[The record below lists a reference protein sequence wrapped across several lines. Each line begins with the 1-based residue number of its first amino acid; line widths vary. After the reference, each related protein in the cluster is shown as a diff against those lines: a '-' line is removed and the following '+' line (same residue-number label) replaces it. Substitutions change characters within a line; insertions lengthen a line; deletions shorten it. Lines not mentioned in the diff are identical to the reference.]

1 MSPKKPLILPN
12 FICIGAQKTGTTTLY
27 HILKDH
33 PEITVSHPRKETKY
47 FYRDEEYGL
56 GLDYYS
62 KFFSYAPPKKA
73 IGEFDPDY
81 LFFDYIPSRIVKDLG
96 KNIKFIVLL
105 RNPIDRAYSQYLMSV
120 KKGFE
125 KLSFEEAIQ
134 QENARLKSGT
144 REEINNFSYISRGN
158 YDEQIERYFKYFPK
172 ENFLFINYEN
182 EFKENLSEAIK
193 RICVFLGIDKVD
205 LKTDLKLNSATKVKY
220 ENLTKFIKNNSV
232 SGVLSYI
239 LPNKEWRKKIKRA
252 ILKWN
257 QQQAENI
264 PIAAELRVSLYNKYF
279 HDSIIHLEKLID
291 IDLGV
296 WKEGIKK
303 ESKL

>member
-1 MSPKKPLILPN
+1 MTRKTPLILPN

-33 PEITVSHPRKETKY
+33 PEITVSHPRKETKF
-47 FYRDEEYGL
+47 FYRDEEYEL

-81 LFFDYIPSRIVKDLG
+81 LFFDYIPSRIFSDLG
-96 KNIKFIVLL
+96 KNMKFIVIL

-134 QENARLKSGT
+134 QENSRLKSGT
-144 REEINNFSYISRGN
+144 REEINNFSYITRGY
-158 YDEQIERYFKYFPK
+158 YDEQIERYFKHFPK

-182 EFKENLSEAIK
+182 EFKENLSEVIK
-193 RICVFLGIDKVD
+193 KICVFLGISKVD
-205 LKTDLKLNSATKVKY
+205 LKTDLKLNSASKVKY
-220 ENLTKFIKNNSV
+220 KNLTNFIKNNSV

-257 QQQAENI
+257 QQRTEHI

-279 HDSIIHLEKLID
+279 HKKIILLEKLID
-291 IDLGV
+291 MDLSA
-296 WKEGIKK
+296 WKEAKQK
-303 ESKL
+303 ESEP